1 MKCGVGH
8 DDAAP
13 VGVIVAGTNGTAR
26 QRSFGTAIMQMRV
39 RTDRGDGPRLR
50 GGESALDLTKYS
62 QPTHNASPFSERLED
77 AAIRPKCARR
87 TAVTHVARAQVATMR
102 GGITNAPATS
112 NRLRV

>member
-1 MKCGVGH
+1 MRCGVGH

-13 VGVIVAGTNGTAR
+13 VGVIRHERNGEAALIRHSHRADEGAHRSWRWAATAKR
-26 QRSFGTAIMQMRV
+26 RV
-39 RTDRGDGPRLR
+39 RF
-50 GGESALDLTKYS
+50 DLTKYS
-62 QPTHNASPFSERLED
+62 QPTHNALPFSERLED

>member
-13 VGVIVAGTNGTAR
+13 VGVIVGHQWNGEAALIRHGHHADEGTHRSWRWAATAR
-26 QRSFGTAIMQMRV
+26 RRV
-39 RTDRGDGPRLR
+39 RF
-50 GGESALDLTKYS
+50 DLTKYS
-62 QPTHNASPFSERLED
+62 QPTHNASPFSERLAD